1 MGISSDTALRELR
14 EQYNRL
20 QDDFKSKL
28 TEVAGLRAD
37 NEKLK
42 QTAKDAEEA
51 KKTIED
57 RLKDLEKRCKTFDV
71 QKDKVC
77 IVLSVLY
84 NYVIVFLFS
93 FLVQR
98 NN

>member
-1 MGISSDTALRELR
+1 MVSVTYQDAEQFINFKIAKGMSADTALRELR

-42 QTAKDAEEA
+42 QTAKDAEDS
-51 KKTIED
+51 KKVIED
-57 RLKDLEKRCKTFDV
+57 KMKELEKKCKNFDAE
-71 QKDKVC
+71 KDKVSD
-77 IVLSVLY
+77 LKQL
-84 NYVIVFLFS
+84 
-93 FLVQR
+93 
-98 NN
+98 

>member
-1 MGISSDTALRELR
+1 MKGISADTALRELR

-51 KKTIED
+51 KKSIED
-57 RLKDLEKRCKTFDV
+57 RLKDLEKRLKAYESD
-71 QKDKVC
+71 KDKV
-77 IVLSVLY
+77 VAALDGE
-84 NYVIVFLFS
+84 
-93 FLVQR
+93 
-98 NN
+98 

>member
-1 MGISSDTALRELR
+1 MSTDTALRELR

-20 QDDFKSKL
+20 QDDFKGKL

-42 QTAKDAEEA
+42 KSAKDAEDA

-57 RLKDLEKRCKTFDV
+57 RLKELEKRCKSFDV
-71 QKDKVC
+71 EKGKVC
-77 IVLSVLY
+77 LELESKGC
-84 NYVIVFLFS
+84 FF
-93 FLVQR
+93 
-98 NN
+98 

>member
-1 MGISSDTALRELR
+1 MSSDTALRELR

-42 QTAKDAEEA
+42 DTAKNAEEA
-51 KKTIED
+51 KKAMEE
-57 RLKDLEKRCKTFDV
+57 KMKELEKKCKSLDAE
-71 QKDKVC
+71 KDKV
-77 IVLSVLY
+77 
-84 NYVIVFLFS
+84 
-93 FLVQR
+93 
-98 NN
+98 

>member
-1 MGISSDTALRELR
+1 MSSDTALRELR

-57 RLKDLEKRCKTFDV
+57 RLKELEKRCKSFDAE
-71 QKDKVC
+71 KGKVC
-77 IVLSVLY
+77 NLKTIHVFFTWVSLVLRFKRATS
-84 NYVIVFLFS
+84 
-93 FLVQR
+93 
-98 NN
+98 

>member
-20 QDDFKSKL
+20 QDDYKGKV

-42 QTAKDAEEA
+42 QTAKEAEES

-57 RLKDLEKRCKTFDV
+57 RLKELEKRCKSMGV
-71 QKDKVC
+71 QQEKVC
-77 IVLSVLY
+77 IILISYEIWILLLIFV
-84 NYVIVFLFS
+84 
-93 FLVQR
+93 
-98 NN
+98 